1 MSGPTIGIIVVA
13 IISLLGTIY
22 SARSARRTNT
32 ASVDVRIFELLQE
45 DVVQLQ
51 ARVEQLRSQLYK
63 AQDESDRER
72 IRRRKLESELE
83 SIADVVDRM
92 VRAMQAAE
100 LPIPMGADTY
110 LRYTRPTLREDP
122 Q

>member
-110 LRYTRPTLREDP
+110 LRYTRPHPREDP